1 MTYALI
7 VALLSRIVVH
17 STTCPGSHGRQ
28 ITAFIYSG
36 FRLDA
41 FGSVQSS
48 VTVTNV
54 ALGFA
59 GIRDPFSLSLIGRG
73 NNGQPVLQLT
83 GPLGFN
89 YRVETS
95 TNLVD
100 WATMVI
106 LVNANGIVRFIDS
119 STNTVT
125 SRFYRAVAP

>member
-73 NNGQPVLQLT
+73 NNGLPVLQLT

-95 TNLVD
+95 ANLVD
-100 WATMVI
+100 WTTTAI
-106 LVNANGIVRFIDS
+106 LVNTNGVVRFTIPET
-119 STNTVT
+119 TNATA
-125 SRFYRAVAP
+125 RFYRAVAP